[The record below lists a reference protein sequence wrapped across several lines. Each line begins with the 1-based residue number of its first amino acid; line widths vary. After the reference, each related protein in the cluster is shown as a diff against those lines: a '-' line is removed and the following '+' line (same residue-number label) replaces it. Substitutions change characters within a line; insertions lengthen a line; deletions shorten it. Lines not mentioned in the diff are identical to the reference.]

1 MVTKVLLEL
10 LKPLLDKNE
19 IFALINAANVNS
31 PLLNANYVQSP
42 ECFFEFADKLKGI
55 PIMVPADEKLFHFKP
70 EDVFKISK
78 NQILEVIYGI
88 PNDSYVGFKHAFS
101 SFEFLRKFEVRQIY
115 KPYIQKVL
123 DQNFKVISII
133 EDLKKKFKHIGAFQ
147 TRNIPHFGHEK
158 IIQRLLEVCDHVVI
172 NPVVGPKKTGDVV
185 IQQLTKIYTDL
196 SADKYQGKI
205 SFLPVYCN
213 MYYAG
218 PREAIHHA
226 LIRQRIGFSHF
237 TVGRDHAGADNA
249 YEPEMATALIKENR
263 KNLKINL
270 LAHNGAAFCSDCNK
284 VVIVDDCSHPKKR
297 MIDISGSDFRTSLKE
312 KRLFRLADKKMQL
325 EIYKIKKDI
334 FER

>member
-1 MVTKVLLEL
+1 M
-10 LKPLLDKNE
+10 LDKNE

-31 PLLNANYVQSP
+31 PLLNANYVKSP

-55 PIMVPADEKLFHFKP
+55 PIMIPADEKLFHFKP
-70 EDVFKISK
+70 EDVFTISK
-78 NQILEVIYGI
+78 NQILEVVYGI
-88 PNDSYVGFKHAFS
+88 ANDSYVGFKHAFH
-101 SFEFLRKFEVRQIY
+101 SFKFLRKFEVRKIY

-123 DQNFKVISII
+123 DQNFKVISIV
-133 EDLKKKFKHIGAFQ
+133 EDLKKEFKHIGAFQ

-196 SADKYQGKI
+196 SADKYKGKI

-249 YEPEMATALIKENR
+249 YEPEMAATLIKENR
-263 KNLKINL
+263 KSLKIKL

-284 VVIVDDCSHPKKR
+284 VVIVDDCSHSKKR

-325 EIYKIKKDI
+325 EIFKIKMDI